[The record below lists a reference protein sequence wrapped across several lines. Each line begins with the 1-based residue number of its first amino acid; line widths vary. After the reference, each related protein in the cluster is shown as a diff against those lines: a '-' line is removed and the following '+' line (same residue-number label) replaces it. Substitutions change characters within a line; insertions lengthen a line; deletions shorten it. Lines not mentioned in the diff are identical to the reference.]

1 MGSPR
6 TVLAGSGPRW
16 VRTASEIA
24 GPLRA
29 PAVTAG
35 ESESEVTRHP
45 PLWPRAAKQHGAGF
59 EPLTQSRRGPVALAN
74 EARGRLGRASPS
86 GSACD
91 RRRHAGAR
99 LVVAGRGL
107 RVPVASASGD
117 LSVDSGRQHAALT
130 CAIGVGSGRDDGTG
144 RAFQARD
151 RWGHIGATSGPRT
164 TGSQRTTT
172 ITGGLSSD
180 QLTGHTPPPPQ
191 VAAAVLG
198 SLTRKR
204 SPRMAPPWTAY
215 NEAQGMPTPPR
226 TSKTQ
231 VARRL
236 STWPPGGLTLEGVG
250 SRSVPCLG
258 RAGAATISEPWSPA
272 DNSGMQTCRSQHV
285 PAHHRWPRTRL
296 PALLRQRFGVRV
308 PGGAPLG
315 PAVARQ
321 YRPRP

>member
-1 MGSPR
+1 M
-6 TVLAGSGPRW
+6 TGPD
-16 VRTASEIA
+16 
-24 GPLRA
+24 A
-29 PAVTAG
+29 PSKLVTAG
-35 ESESEVTRHP
+35 
-45 PLWPRAAKQHGAGF
+45 
-59 EPLTQSRRGPVALAN
+59 
-74 EARGRLGRASPS
+74 
-86 GSACD
+86 
-91 RRRHAGAR
+91 
-99 LVVAGRGL
+99 
-107 RVPVASASGD
+107 
-117 LSVDSGRQHAALT
+117 
-130 CAIGVGSGRDDGTG
+130 AI
-144 RAFQARD
+144 
-151 RWGHIGATSGPRT
+151 SGPHPGHERPDRS
-164 TGSQRTTT
+164 GQQRSLGACHLT
-172 ITGGLSSD
+172 SSPGT
-180 QLTGHTPPPPQ
+180 LPPPPQ